1 MAPRASCSVH
11 ALEVKEQAINGFAR
25 IWHRPQS
32 FAAGREGFGASIAE
46 NGGRQQVN
54 NNTTRARRSLLAF
67 FFPSS
72 VSSTALFTLS
82 VCCRLRST
90 QELIDSSPCDLI
102 DWLCVSLHHLCAPLS
117 RDLTI
122 SGICLANIAA
132 KYLFFLAV

>member
-67 FFPSS
+67 SSLLLFLPQRYLLFPF
-72 VSSTALFTLS
+72 VV
-82 VCCRLRST
+82 VCEVHR
-90 QELIDSSPCDLI
+90 
-102 DWLCVSLHHLCAPLS
+102 
-117 RDLTI
+117 
-122 SGICLANIAA
+122 N
-132 KYLFFLAV
+132 